1 MKRITLAFFYL
12 AVMIFTLQSCAS
24 AEKLVDNGNYDQ
36 AIALAQRKLSGKQKK
51 SPKLVRAAEE
61 AFAKVTARDLRD
73 IDRLKGR
80 DDAWG
85 RINSTYRKIRARQE
99 ALNPLL
105 PLTDKNGYTASFNF
119 VDVRAEEE
127 ESRNKAAA
135 YHYSRAQELMRLAEN
150 GDKPAARSAYRELEE
165 TLRYFRNY
173 RDAGELQRHAHE
185 LGTTH
190 IIVKVE
196 NDAPV
201 VTPADFDRRLKQLN
215 VADFNSFWQE
225 YHLYDNKR
233 TAYDYQIKL
242 RITDIDVSPEMIRE
256 REYVD
261 SKEIEDGYD
270 YVLDSRGNVM
280 KDSLGN
286 DIKVVRKVTINA
298 VVLEVLQQKETN
310 VQGVVEVYN
319 IKERRL
325 VRTQPLAATA
335 LFENYA
341 STFQGDKR
349 ALSSQSRN
357 RIGNR
362 PVPFPTTEVMV
373 LQAADQLKPAL
384 VDRILDYNHL
394 VGL

>member
-1 MKRITLAFFYL
+1 MRRITLAFFYL

-24 AEKLVDNGNYDQ
+24 AEKLVDNGHYDQ
-36 AIALAQRKLSGKQKK
+36 AITLAQRKLSGKQKK
-51 SPKLVRAAEE
+51 NPKLVRAAEE

-85 RINSTYRKIRARQE
+85 RINNTYRNIRARQE
-99 ALNPLL
+99 ALHPLL
-105 PLTDKNGYTASFNF
+105 PLTDKNGYTATFNF

-135 YHYSRAQELMRLAEN
+135 YHYGQAQELMRLAEN

-173 RDAGELQRHAHE
+173 RDAGELQRYAHE

-215 VADFNSFWQE
+215 VADFSSFWQA
-225 YHLYDNKR
+225 YHLYDNNR
-233 TAYDYQIKL
+233 TDYDYQIKL
-242 RITDIDVSPEMIRE
+242 RITDIIVSPEVIRE

-270 YVLDSRGNVM
+270 YVLDNRGNVV

-286 DIKVVRKVTINA
+286 DIKVVRNVTINA
-298 VVLEVLQQKETN
+298 VVLEVLQQKEAN

-341 STFQGDKR
+341 STFRGDKR
-349 ALSSQSRN
+349 ALSRQSRN
-357 RIGNR
+357 RIGNS
-362 PVPFPTTEVMV
+362 PIPFPTTEAMV

-394 VGL
+394 VGI

>member
-1 MKRITLAFFYL
+1 MRRITPVFFYL
-12 AVMIFTLQSCAS
+12 AIFVFMLQSCAS
-24 AEKLVDNGNYDQ
+24 AEKMVERGQYDQ
-36 AIALAQRKLSGKQKK
+36 AITLAQRKLSGKQKK
-51 SPKLVRAAEE
+51 NPKLVRAAEE
-61 AFAKVTARDLRD
+61 AFAKVTARDLRE
-73 IDRLKGR
+73 IDRMKGR
-80 DDAWG
+80 EDAWG
-85 RINSTYRKIRARQE
+85 RINSIYRNIRARQDV
-99 ALNPLL
+99 LRPLL

-119 VDVRAEEE
+119 IDVSAQEQ

-135 YHYSRAQELMRLAEN
+135 YHYNQANDLIRMAEN

-165 TLRYFRNY
+165 TLRFFRNY
-173 RDAGELQRHAHE
+173 RDAADLQRYAHE

-190 IIVKVE
+190 IIVNIE

-201 VTPADFDRRLKQLN
+201 MTPADFDRRLKQVN
-215 VADFNSFWQE
+215 VADLNSFWQE
-225 YHLYDNKR
+225 YHLYDNKK
-233 TAYDYQIKL
+233 TDYDYQIKL
-242 RITDIDVSPEMIRE
+242 RITSILVSPEVIRE

-261 SKEIEDGYD
+261 SKEIEDGFD
-270 YVLDSRGNVM
+270 YVLDKRGNVM

-286 DIKVVRKVTINA
+286 DIKVVRKVTVNA
-298 VVLEVLQQKETN
+298 VVLEVLQQKEAN

-325 VRTQPLAATA
+325 IRTQPLAATA

-349 ALSSQSRN
+349 ALSHDSRN

-362 PVPFPTTEVMV
+362 PVPFPASETMI

-384 VDRILDYNHL
+384 MDRILDYNHL
-394 VGL
+394 VGI